1 MEFLMKHLTP
11 MQKTHPNFSYSCN
24 RRREPHSRGMRW
36 HPLIIRWCLTIY
48 DTSAATYKQLANR
61 KINFLRLPHVNTL
74 NKYSNFTKSKT
85 GFNPDILKE
94 LVLDAGLEKIPDYKK
109 NVAVCYD
116 EMKIKSNLV
125 YSRTSGKMIGFTEMA
140 LLKFKTFQEKL
151 EKEQSPDK
159 LDRELASHVM
169 V

>member
-1 MEFLMKHLTP
+1 M
-11 MQKTHPNFSYSCN
+11 
-24 RRREPHSRGMRW
+24 
-36 HPLIIRWCLTIY
+36 
-48 DTSAATYKQLANR
+48 
-61 KINFLRLPHVNTL
+61 
-74 NKYSNFTKSKT
+74 
-85 GFNPDILKE
+85 
-94 LVLDAGLEKIPDYKK
+94 VLDAGLEKIPDYKK

-125 YSRTSGKMIGFTEMA
+125 YSRTSGKMIGFTEMP